1 MSTDEQP
8 RFSGKRFAVRYHLT
22 GSEREARLGAE
33 TLCLD
38 QTVELPDALVP
49 SDFIREQVLGRI
61 EAFQEVGKGRYE
73 VAVSFAEE
81 LLGSDLAS
89 LLNLMYGISSLR
101 RDIRV
106 AGLELPHHILQRW
119 PGPRFGRSG
128 LRALLDVPKRPL
140 VCGVLKPLG
149 LPIRD
154 LAKLAYDYALGGLDL
169 IKDDQGLFDQ
179 PFCPF
184 GERVSRC
191 AEAVARASTE
201 TGKRCLYVAHVSGPS
216 SLLHER
222 CRQAKLAGA
231 GGVMVC
237 PGLTG
242 YDAVREIVSGETELV
257 IVTHPDL
264 LGTYAMHEETGIAP
278 SVLFGQLPRIAG
290 ADVSIYPSHDASFSI
305 GRDDCRHIAEASRR
319 PWGHLKPMFPTGAGR
334 ISRDRIEEI
343 CSFYDGE
350 VVLIAGGGF
359 LGSRGDVVATCRAF
373 MDRVAQWA
381 SEKE

>member
-1 MSTDEQP
+1 MSTPEQP
-8 RFSGKRFAVRYHLT
+8 QFSGGRFAVRYHLT
-22 GSEREARLGAE
+22 GSAREARLIAE

-49 SDFIREQVLGRI
+49 AGFIREQVLGRI
-61 EAFQEVGKGRYE
+61 DAFHEIGKKRYE
-73 VAVSFAEE
+73 ATVSFAEE

-106 AGLELPHHILQRW
+106 AGLELADHVLQRW
-119 PGPRFGRSG
+119 PGPRFGRTG

-149 LPIRD
+149 LPVRD
-154 LAKLAYDYALGGLDL
+154 LANLAYDYAVGGLDL

-184 GERVSRC
+184 EERVGRC
-191 AEAVARASTE
+191 AEAVAKASAE
-201 TGKRCLYVAHVSGPS
+201 TGTRCLYVAHVSGPS
-216 SLLHER
+216 RDLHER
-222 CRQAKLAGA
+222 CRQAKRFGA

-242 YDAVREIVSGETELV
+242 YDAVKEIVSEEMELLV
-257 IVTHPDL
+257 VTHPDL
-264 LGTYAMHEETGIAP
+264 LGTYALREEVGIAP
-278 SVLFGQLPRIAG
+278 SVLFGQLPRLAG
-290 ADVSIYPSHDASFSI
+290 ADVSIYPSYDASFSM
-305 GRDDCRHIAEASRR
+305 GRDDCRDIAEAARR

-334 ISRDRIEEI
+334 ISRDRLDEV
-343 CSFYDGE
+343 CSFYNGE
-350 VVLIAGGGF
+350 VVIIAGGGF
-359 LGSRGDVVATCRAF
+359 LGSRGDVIATCRAF
-373 MDRVAQWA
+373 MDRVAQCA
-381 SEKE
+381 